1 MWRGKKIANHGL
13 NLLGT
18 VLELEISKIKGG
30 REEWSAVGKLS
41 GWRAVESRN
50 KSLNTPQPYCCSFFF
65 IPPPRSISPLH
76 PLIPRFVYLCFFFSI
91 SLLPLFLSIY
101 LSISFLSTW
110 ISGKRI
116 LINFSDHQSQSSFS
130 FFSFWRIKKREKVGN
145 ENFACFRKYWPQKL
159 IS

>member
-65 IPPPRSISPLH
+65 IPPPPFHLSAPSLNPTVCLS
-76 PLIPRFVYLCFFFSI
+76 LFFFSI

-116 LINFSDHQSQSSFS
+116 LINFSDHQSQSSF
-130 FFSFWRIKKREKVGN
+130 FFFLFEEW
-145 ENFACFRKYWPQKL
+145 
-159 IS
+159 

>member
-1 MWRGKKIANHGL
+1 MWRGKKIAKHGL

-76 PLIPRFVYLCFFFSI
+76 PLIPRFVYLCFFFFYLS
-91 SLLPLFLSIY
+91 SSSFSIY
-101 LSISFLSTW
+101 LSVYLFFVNLNIWQENFNQLFWPPKSVIFFL
-110 ISGKRI
+110 
-116 LINFSDHQSQSSFS
+116 
-130 FFSFWRIKKREKVGN
+130 FSFWRIKKREKVGN
-145 ENFACFRKYWPQKL
+145 ENFACFRKYWRQKL

>member
-76 PLIPRFVYLCFFFSI
+76 PLIPRFVYLCFFFYLS
-91 SLLPLFLSIY
+91 SSSFSIY
-101 LSISFLSTW
+101 LSVYL
-110 ISGKRI
+110 
-116 LINFSDHQSQSSFS
+116 
-130 FFSFWRIKKREKVGN
+130 FFVNLNIWQ
-145 ENFACFRKYWPQKL
+145 ENFNQLFWPPKSVIFFL
-159 IS
+159 FFFLKERSEKKWVTKTLPVFANIGRRS